1 MIDHNESVYRVIL
14 KWRILG
20 KNELA
25 SVIAECK
32 TAVGTG
38 ILNLVIKYME
48 RRRGFADEEEEDDVT
63 IKLQKRFINSSYL
76 TFIFWLIC
84 RAKGLLLHSGVM

>member
-1 MIDHNESVYRVIL
+1 M
-14 KWRILG
+14 
-20 KNELA
+20 A

-63 IKLQKRFINSSYL
+63 IKLQKGSL
-76 TFIFWLIC
+76 TFLT
-84 RAKGLLLHSGVM
+84 